1 MGCGF
6 ESRVLRCQKKPR
18 KADCF
23 ARFFRRLATASEAAH
38 QIASSFLPVR
48 DGLLDRAETFPADEI
63 WASRSRFRSKS
74 HQVLLLATLA
84 GV

>member
-1 MGCGF
+1 M
-6 ESRVLRCQKKPR
+6 
-18 KADCF
+18 
-23 ARFFRRLATASEAAH
+23 
-38 QIASSFLPVR
+38 R